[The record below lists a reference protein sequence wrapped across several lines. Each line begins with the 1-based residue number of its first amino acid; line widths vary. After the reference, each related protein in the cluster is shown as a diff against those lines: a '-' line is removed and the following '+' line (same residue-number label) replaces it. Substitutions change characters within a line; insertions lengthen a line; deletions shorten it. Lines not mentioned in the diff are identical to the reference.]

1 MKAWYLRIVLDS
13 RVRFL
18 LFLRAVAIGG
28 EVGAESAEAFSGQ
41 APDADSGTICLFE
54 LSIVRDLPTC
64 GKLRLCMLGRELLP
78 VSWAAHNGE
87 AGWMGVE
94 DSVERSAGIRYRT
107 IICKAK
113 PRWISIPDCLDVGW
127 TG

>member
-1 MKAWYLRIVLDS
+1 
-13 RVRFL
+13 VRFP

-64 GKLRLCMLGRELLP
+64 GKLRLCMLERELLP

-87 AGWMGVE
+87 ADGWGW
-94 DSVERSAGIRYRT
+94 RIRWSALQG
-107 IICKAK
+107 
-113 PRWISIPDCLDVGW
+113 
-127 TG
+127 

>member
-1 MKAWYLRIVLDS
+1 M
-13 RVRFL
+13 RFL

-54 LSIVRDLPTC
+54 LSIVRDLPAC
-64 GKLRLCMLGRELLP
+64 GKLRLCMLERELLP

-87 AGWMGVE
+87 ADGWGW
-94 DSVERSAGIRYRT
+94 RIRWSALQGKGTEQSFARQSRVGSLFRT
-107 IICKAK
+107 A
-113 PRWISIPDCLDVGW
+113 WMWDGQANFLA
-127 TG
+127 